1 VAKPLIDIARRNG
14 DSLKFVHLDSW
25 EMKLCNWTQG
35 FEEHFE
41 KRRGYDMRPYF
52 PVLAGRI
59 VGSREISNRFL
70 EDFRLT
76 VADLAAGENYQVLR
90 DLAHAEGIGLHMES
104 AGPHQPP
111 VDGLRTLGINDIP
124 IGEAWA
130 RSTTHRVEVPRR
142 MQVALGA
149 SAAHIH
155 GKRFLAAEA
164 PTSVGPVWERA
175 PAEVK
180 NVLDRIFCT
189 GVNRINWHVYDS
201 SPDEFGLPGIAYF
214 AGTHLNRHVTWW
226 PESKSFID
234 YINRTQNMLI
244 QGLHVADVL
253 GYLGSRIPQFAT
265 LHRLERDDIP
275 AGFAWD
281 MCNTG
286 AFLTRATV
294 RDGRIVMPD
303 GKSYALFALSDDKP
317 MDLPVLRK
325 IERMVDEGMVLV
337 GNPPRRPFGLAGHP
351 GSDGE
356 FDSIVRK
363 LWGDADGSSPI
374 VKPHGRGRIFIGQP
388 VSQVLETLG
397 IGPDFAWQ
405 PKDGIGL
412 EFIHKQ
418 SADGEVD
425 VYYVI
430 NKWAR
435 HGIDDLDYR
444 YIPTLPDRFVNVTG
458 SFRIDGGRVVERWD
472 PVRGTITPVNVPEVK
487 DGCHHLPVSLEPEG
501 GAFYVFRKAVPEK
514 RVTRIAR
521 GGIRL
526 NEGNT
531 PLEVGAS
538 GVFVRDGALEI
549 MEAGRYDI
557 LFSDGK
563 TARIDQTDD
572 DAPVR
577 IEGPWKIDFL
587 EKPQLGE
594 PFSATC
600 GTLESWTY
608 SANRTEKYFS
618 GTARHTRTFPLDA
631 ALAPE
636 RRAYLNL
643 GFVGDVATV
652 RVNGRDVGT
661 LWKPPYLAD
670 VTGFLKPGDNRL
682 EVDVTNQWVNRLIGD
697 WQLPPSERKTST
709 NLMESKY
716 SQRLKRPDAGLY
728 LRASGLIGPV
738 ELRFSRIHSFSH

>member
-1 VAKPLIDIARRNG
+1 MPRSYLYPSAISGQALVNLPAILTAVSLVTATARSEEGQAIFDSFATRSRIDCEALRQGFADPPLEARLRVWWFWHAGLATKASITRDLEAMKGHGIGGALICDNGSDSTPQGPVFMSEEWKDRFAHAIREADRLGIEISLNIQSGAGDPGNPDIASDNGLKKPVNAETTVTGPGTVEVKLPMPPADPVFYQDVAVQAFRKRPGKLGNDAIRHWDVKMFETNDYNLDHYSDDFPDDGDDNAITPGEVIDLTVRFKDGVLRWDAPAGEWTVVRYGMTSTGKRNNYASRGFRGGLCYDPLNRRGVTAQWNDVAKPLIDIARRNG

-90 DLAHAEGIGLHMES
+90 DLAHAEGIGL
-104 AGPHQPP
+104 
-111 VDGLRTLGINDIP
+111 
-124 IGEAWA
+124 
-130 RSTTHRVEVPRR
+130 
-142 MQVALGA
+142 
-149 SAAHIH
+149 
-155 GKRFLAAEA
+155 
-164 PTSVGPVWERA
+164 
-175 PAEVK
+175 
-180 NVLDRIFCT
+180 
-189 GVNRINWHVYDS
+189 
-201 SPDEFGLPGIAYF
+201 
-214 AGTHLNRHVTWW
+214 
-226 PESKSFID
+226 
-234 YINRTQNMLI
+234 
-244 QGLHVADVL
+244 
-253 GYLGSRIPQFAT
+253 
-265 LHRLERDDIP
+265 
-275 AGFAWD
+275 
-281 MCNTG
+281 
-286 AFLTRATV
+286 
-294 RDGRIVMPD
+294 
-303 GKSYALFALSDDKP
+303 
-317 MDLPVLRK
+317 
-325 IERMVDEGMVLV
+325 
-337 GNPPRRPFGLAGHP
+337 
-351 GSDGE
+351 
-356 FDSIVRK
+356 
-363 LWGDADGSSPI
+363 
-374 VKPHGRGRIFIGQP
+374 
-388 VSQVLETLG
+388 
-397 IGPDFAWQ
+397 
-405 PKDGIGL
+405 

-472 PVRGTITPVNVPEVK
+472 PVRGTITPVNVAEVK

-514 RVTRIAR
+514 RVTRITR
-521 GGIRL
+521 DGVSL

-600 GTLESWTY
+600 GTLESWTD

-716 SQRLKRPDAGLY
+716 SQRLKRPDADLY